1 MNHSIRARKDFKFC
15 GLALPKL
22 RFQFLWAKMV
32 GNPETPG
39 VNPDTPEKSGYKIR
53 IFRVL
58 QNCGR
63 RVVSGSGLVLA
74 CVVHST
80 SFRPRKHS
88 EVLVNSSCVGIFG
101 N

>member
-39 VNPDTPEKSGYKIR
+39 VNPDTPEYSNILDIKSGYSGFCR
-53 IFRVL
+53 ILGFEL
-58 QNCGR
+58 
-63 RVVSGSGLVLA
+63 
-74 CVVHST
+74 
-80 SFRPRKHS
+80 
-88 EVLVNSSCVGIFG
+88 FG
-101 N
+101 